1 MATITWFYFRGLS
14 LLAQSNGERELERI
28 LFHQGLMTRGQ
39 ALQIVHQIT
48 NNRFTDEQALDY
60 FFKIKGLQV
69 INLNDPISYWTRK
82 YLLTP
87 TKVKLNYF
95 EQVKFYETFLN
106 YPHFVE
112 KTTQQRYTE
121 ASTRI
126 ALTEAAQELIKNSTL
141 SKRFA

>member
-1 MATITWFYFRGLS
+1 
-14 LLAQSNGERELERI
+14 
-28 LFHQGLMTRGQ
+28 
-39 ALQIVHQIT
+39 
-48 NNRFTDEQALDY
+48 
-60 FFKIKGLQV
+60 V
-69 INLNDPISYWTRK
+69 INLNDPIGYWTRK
-82 YLLTP
+82 YLMTP

-106 YPHFVE
+106 YPHFAE
-112 KTTQQRYTE
+112 KTTQQHFTA